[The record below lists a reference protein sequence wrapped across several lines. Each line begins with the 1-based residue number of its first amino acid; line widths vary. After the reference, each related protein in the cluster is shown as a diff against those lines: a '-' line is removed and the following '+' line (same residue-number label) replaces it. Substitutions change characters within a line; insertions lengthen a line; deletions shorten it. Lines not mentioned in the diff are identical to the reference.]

1 MFSTPQSAIP
11 APTELSGFLRRVERR
26 AALFG
31 QFQCGNQAL
40 ADRAL
45 AAAMRAFRD
54 HAAELP
60 VADWPQRFWTLLVDA
75 PPLRRSAQA
84 AFWPDGLQGLEAVA
98 PRPRQALLLRLVAGL
113 PEDTAADVLGM
124 APAMYRDALAAACP
138 RDAQGRPD
146 PQAWR
151 RLADL
156 LQQHLRELPPERLAV
171 LARLRETALGRV
183 RPPEPVTVQTMVTLV
198 ESQEGLKR
206 RWPWALLV
214 VALCALALAAT
225 WWWPRGGGDLS
236 AVGAGVAGDPLI
248 EVETLPEQPP
258 AARFDAATAFSTHPD
273 LALVRDPEEA
283 TLAAQADFLAWYA
296 AHRGALDKPQEQEAG
311 TPKESPEADDAA
323 F

>member
-1 MFSTPQSAIP
+1 MFSTPQGATA
-11 APTELSGFLRRVERR
+11 APIELSGFLRRVERR

-60 VADWPQRFWTLLVDA
+60 VADWPRRFWTLLADA

-84 AFWPDGLQGLEAVA
+84 ASWPDGLQALETVA

-124 APAMYRDALAAACP
+124 APEMYREALAAACP

-151 RLADL
+151 RVADV
-156 LQQHLRELPPERLAV
+156 LQEQLRELPPERLAA
-171 LARLRETALGRV
+171 LARPRETALGGV
-183 RPPEPVTVQTMVTLV
+183 RPPEPVMFQATVTSAELQE
-198 ESQEGLKR
+198 ESKR

-214 VALCALALAAT
+214 VVLCALALAAT
-225 WWWPRGGGDLS
+225 WWWPRGGADLS
-236 AVGAGVAGDPLI
+236 AVGAGAAGDPRI
-248 EVETLPEQPP
+248 EVEALSEQPP
-258 AARFDAATAFSTHPD
+258 AARFDAGTALSTHPD

-296 AHRGALDKPQEQEAG
+296 ANRGGPEKPQEQAARIARKSLEAN
-311 TPKESPEADDAA
+311 DAA